1 MSEEPAV
8 HLTWATVGE
17 VPAVEGWL
25 TAKEEEVYRGLKV
38 PRRAA
43 DWRLG
48 RWVAK
53 GAVAAAL
60 DRDPGERRIIEIL
73 ASPGGAPVARLVEPG
88 SEARIALSLSHC
100 GGLGFAAATP
110 GDLRIG
116 CDVEAVEPRSEEFV
130 RDYFT
135 ADEERWILAAGA
147 DGPFRA
153 NLLWSAKESALKA
166 LGEGLRMDTR
176 AVEVEAVA
184 PHGADPGSWRPLA
197 VETPGGRSFPGLWRT
212 REGRVWTVVAER
224 PFRLA

>member
-1 MSEEPAV
+1 MDEEPTV

-17 VPAVEGWL
+17 LPTSDGWL
-25 TAKEEEVYRGLKV
+25 TEKEGEVYRGLRI

-60 DRDPGERRIIEIL
+60 RRDPADPRGIEVL
-73 ASPGGAPVARLVEPG
+73 ASSGGAPVARLVG
-88 SEARIALSLSHC
+88 KGAEAHVALSLSHC

-110 GDLRIG
+110 GCLRLG
-116 CDVEAVEPRSEEFV
+116 CDVETVEPRSEEFV

-135 ADEERWILAAGA
+135 AEEGRWILAAGA
-147 DGPFRA
+147 DGGLRV

-176 AVEVEAVA
+176 SVEVETI
-184 PHGADPGSWRPLA
+184 PDPGADAGAWRHLT
-197 VETPGGRSFPGLWRT
+197 VETPGDGRFPGLWRAG
-212 REGRVWTVVAER
+212 EGRVWTVVAER

>member
-1 MSEEPAV
+1 MTEEPAV
-8 HLTWATVGE
+8 HLIWATVGE

-25 TAKEEEVYRGLKV
+25 TDREAEVYRGLSFS
-38 PRRAA
+38 RRAA

-60 DRDPGERRIIEIL
+60 DRDAAERRGIEVL
-73 ASPGGAPVARLVEPG
+73 ASPGGAPVARVVEPG
-88 SEARIALSLSHC
+88 SEVHVAVSLSHC
-100 GGLGFAAATP
+100 GGLGFAAATH
-110 GDLRIG
+110 GRLRLG
-116 CDVEAVEPRSEEFV
+116 CDVEAIEPRSEEFV

-135 ADEERWILAAGA
+135 ADEQRWILAAGA
-147 DGPFRA
+147 DASFRA

-176 AVEVEAVA
+176 SVEVEAVA
-184 PHGADPGSWRPLA
+184 PPGDSPDAWRPLA
-197 VETPGGRSFPGLWRT
+197 VEAPGGTSFPGLWRT
-212 REGRVWTVVAER
+212 EEGRVWTVVAER

>member
-1 MSEEPAV
+1 MKEEPAV
-8 HLTWATVGE
+8 HLIWATVAE

-25 TAKEEEVYRGLKV
+25 TDKEAEVYRGLRFS
-38 PRRAA
+38 RRAA

-53 GAVAAAL
+53 GAIAAAL
-60 DRDPGERRIIEIL
+60 DRDPAEGKGIEVL

-88 SEARIALSLSHC
+88 SEVRV

-110 GDLRIG
+110 GHLRLG
-116 CDVEAVEPRSEEFV
+116 CDVEAVEPRSEDFV

-135 ADEERWILAAGA
+135 PDEERWILAAGA
-147 DGPFRA
+147 DGGLRA

-176 AVEVEAVA
+176 SVEVEAVA
-184 PHGADPGSWRPLA
+184 PPVAPPGSWRPLA
-197 VETPGGRSFPGLWRT
+197 VEAPGGWSFPGLWRT
-212 REGRVWTVVAER
+212 GEGRVWTVVAER